1 MHVLET
7 DRLFLREWS
16 DDDTAY
22 FIAMNQ
28 DSEVMRYFPALLSP
42 ADSMAFVK
50 RIRDHFDE
58 YGYTTYA
65 TVRKDTE
72 QFIGFSGLLT
82 VGYEAHFTPATEIGW
97 RLGREH
103 WGQGFATEAAMAV
116 LRLGFE
122 RFELPEIVSL
132 TAECNLP
139 SRRVMEKIGMT
150 RDPNEDFDHPKLD
163 PGNPLRRHVLY
174 RSHKS

>member
-1 MHVLET
+1 MYVLET

-16 DDDTAY
+16 DDDTPY

-28 DSEVMRYFPALLSP
+28 DPEVMRYFPSLISP
-42 ADSMAFVK
+42 ADSIACVK
-50 RIRDHFDE
+50 RIRDHFDD
-58 YGYTTYA
+58 YGYTAYA

-72 QFIGFSGLLT
+72 QFIGFVGLLT

-103 WGQGFATEAAMAV
+103 WGQGFATEAAIAV

-122 RFELPEIVSL
+122 RFGLPEIVSF
-132 TAECNLP
+132 TAESNKP

-150 RDPNEDFDHPKLD
+150 HDPSEDFDHPKID
-163 PGNPLRRHVLY
+163 AGSPLRRHVLY
-174 RSHKS
+174 RSRKS